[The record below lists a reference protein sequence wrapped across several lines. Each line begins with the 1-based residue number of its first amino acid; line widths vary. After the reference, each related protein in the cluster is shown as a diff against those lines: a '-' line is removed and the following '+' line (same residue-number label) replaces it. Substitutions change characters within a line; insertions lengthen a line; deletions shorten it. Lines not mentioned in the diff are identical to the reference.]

1 MDYEIILSP
10 DLGISAEEFAAAWN
24 ATTETHDIAEAHLA
38 TPKGA
43 QFDPT
48 LIVTIIISVTTGVAA
63 NAIYEQIK
71 KLLEKRKGHKH
82 THIERTTK
90 RDGTERLIV
99 DMTRRDMDTLLH
111 RMHVSGDYEWSQ
123 TPGGVNWTSAAQL

>member
-10 DLGISAEEFAAAWN
+10 DLGISAEEFTSAWN
-24 ATTETHDIAEAHLA
+24 ETTETHDIAEAHLA

-48 LIVTIIISVTTGVAA
+48 LIIAIIISVTSGVAT
-63 NAIYEQIK
+63 NVISDQIN

-82 THIERTTK
+82 THIERTTR
-90 RDGTERLIV
+90 RDGSERLIV
-99 DMTRRDMDTLLH
+99 DID
-111 RMHVSGDYEWSQ
+111 E
-123 TPGGVNWTSAAQL
+123 

>member
-10 DLGISAEEFAAAWN
+10 DLGISAEEFTSAWN
-24 ATTETHDIAEAHLA
+24 ETTETHTVAEAHLA

-48 LIVTIIISVTTGVAA
+48 LIVAIIISVTTGATA
-63 NAIYEQIK
+63 NIISDRIS

-82 THIERTTK
+82 THIERTTR
-90 RDGTERLIV
+90 RDGSERLIV
-99 DMTRRDMDTLLH
+99 DID
-111 RMHVSGDYEWSQ
+111 E
-123 TPGGVNWTSAAQL
+123 

>member
-10 DLGISAEEFAAAWN
+10 DLGISAEEFTAAWN
-24 ATTETHDIAEAHLA
+24 ETTETHAIAEAHLS

-43 QFDPT
+43 QYDPT
-48 LIVTIIISVTTGVAA
+48 LIIAIIISVTSGVAT
-63 NAIYEQIK
+63 NVISDQIN

-82 THIERTTK
+82 THIKQTTK

-99 DMTRRDMDTLLH
+99 DID
-111 RMHVSGDYEWSQ
+111 E
-123 TPGGVNWTSAAQL
+123 